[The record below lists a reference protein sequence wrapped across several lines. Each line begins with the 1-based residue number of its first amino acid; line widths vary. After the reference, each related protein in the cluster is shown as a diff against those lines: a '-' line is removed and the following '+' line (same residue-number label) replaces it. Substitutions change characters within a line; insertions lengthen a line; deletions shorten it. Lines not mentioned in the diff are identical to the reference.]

1 MSHSSS
7 MHDVVILGSGLA
19 GSVLACALVRQ
30 NLSVLIVDNVCH
42 PRFAIG
48 ESMVPRSSQML
59 RIIGQQYDVPELLHC
74 SSFHGLKKHV
84 TASCGV
90 KKHFGFIYHRPGEA
104 HRVEEA
110 TQAPIPRLPHGPE
123 SHLYRQDIDAYLT
136 FAAVRHGAQL
146 MSNTHVKDVEIESN
160 GVRLVTDKG
169 ETLRA
174 RYVVD
179 ASGTRSLFA
188 DKFQLRQTPVRCRT
202 QSWSVFSHMI
212 GVRPFEACLPPGQHH
227 GMPERWSQGTLHH
240 IFDGG
245 WFWIIP
251 FGNHDSA
258 TNPLCSVGVNLDATK
273 FQRDPSLTAE
283 EEFWKYVRRF
293 PSMECQFEDARAV
306 RNWVATGRLQY
317 NSERHAGERFFLLG
331 HAGGFVDA
339 LHSRGIANTFY
350 MVHALAERIPQAV
363 AADDF
368 SYAFFRELAQLQADL
383 MDYNDRLV
391 NGSYGSFADFELW
404 NAWSRVWLLGVT
416 VDSLRIGRL
425 MAKFSGSGDTGHYRE
440 LHRAAWPGSIAPDSE
455 EYEMIF
461 NACEAEID
469 AVRRGQKS
477 PRVAAQAIHDWVS
490 TATSVPPT
498 LNLHDRDRRYTL
510 TNSFLS
516 HMQFLW
522 WRQIGAPETVRRKY
536 FDYGAMPFMKSAF
549 RALLRPERI

>member
-1 MSHSSS
+1 MSQSAS

-30 NLSVLIVDNVCH
+30 NLSVLIVDNSCH

-59 RIIGQQYDVPELLHC
+59 RIIAQQYDVPEILNC
-74 SSFHGLKKHV
+74 SSFHGLRKHV

-90 KKHFGFIYHRPGEA
+90 KKHFGFVYHRPHEA

-136 FAAVRHGAQL
+136 FAAVRHGAEL
-146 MSNTHVKDVEIESN
+146 RPDTHVKEVEIEPD
-160 GVRLVTDKG
+160 GVALVTDKG

-179 ASGTRSLFA
+179 ASGTRSLLA
-188 DKFQLRQTPVRCRT
+188 EKFQMRQTPVRSRT
-202 QSWSVFSHMI
+202 NSWSVFSHMI
-212 GVRPFEACLPPGQHH
+212 DVHPFEACLPPGQRHD
-227 GMPERWSQGTLHH
+227 MPERWSQGTLHH

-258 TNPLCSVGVNLDATK
+258 TNPLCSVGVNLDGTK
-273 FQRDPSLTAE
+273 FQRDPSLSAE

-293 PSMECQFEDARAV
+293 PSMECQFKDARAV
-306 RNWVATGRLQY
+306 RNWIATGRLQY
-317 NSERHAGERFFLLG
+317 NSERQAGERFFLLG
-331 HAGGFVDA
+331 HAGGFIDA

-363 AADDF
+363 ARGDF
-368 SYAFFRELAQLQADL
+368 SYAFFEDIAQLQADL
-383 MDYNDRLV
+383 TDYNDRLV
-391 NGSYGSFADFELW
+391 NGSYGSFMDFELW

-416 VDSLRIGRL
+416 IDSLRIGRL
-425 MAKFSGSGDTGHYRE
+425 MSKYSNSGDSSLYRG
-440 LHRAAWPGSIAPDSE
+440 LYRADWPGSIAPDSE
-455 EYEMIF
+455 EFETIF
-461 NACEAEID
+461 TACEAEIG
-469 AVRRGQKS
+469 AARQSLKS
-477 PRVAAQAIHDWVS
+477 PRAAAQAIHDWVA
-490 TATSVPPT
+490 TAKSVPPT
-498 LNLHDRDRRYTL
+498 LNLHVPERRYTL

-522 WRQIGAPETVRRKY
+522 WRQVGAPATVRRKY

-549 RALLRPERI
+549 RALLQPESV